1 MAHRSRLRLVGAV
14 VAALSVLLAATAP
27 LQAVT
32 EAKEARMRFA
42 YWTGCSPLKL
52 FVSISTAEAARR
64 MGLTEAVVATAVR
77 SRLRAARIYTD
88 TDNVEVPLLVA
99 HVALYHS
106 EDQQIT
112 GGAHDVTLSLYKHVD
127 DPLSGLSGYAET
139 KIVRVGMLGM
149 HDGKA
154 AFILSGIARIMDSF
168 IDDYLRVNEPAC
180 SRSPINP

>member
-1 MAHRSRLRLVGAV
+1 MAG
-14 VAALSVLLAATAP
+14 LSVLLATTAP

-32 EAKEARMRFA
+32 EAEEATMRFA

-52 FVSISTAEAARR
+52 FVSVPSVESARR

-99 HVALYHS
+99 QVAVYPF

-112 GGAHDVTLSLYKHVD
+112 GAHHVRLSLYKHVH
-127 DPLSGLSGYAET
+127 DPLSRLSGYAET
-139 KIVRVGMLGM
+139 KIFSVELIGINE
-149 HDGKA
+149 GKA
-154 AFILSGIARIMDSF
+154 AFILSGIAQIMDSF
-168 IDDYLRVNEPAC
+168 IDEYLRVNEPAC
-180 SRSPINP
+180 SRSPKPEEKGTTD